1 MCLFLSH
8 NLNPIK
14 RGSSGHNTC
23 WWFEVC
29 MQTTYFRRERN
40 SFFKSHR
47 TEWDV
52 ERRGLWQD
60 SRVIPGAW
68 HQWIG
73 QVWKGLTLNCPWPKG
88 RGTGE
93 IFLAFQ
99 WFSTTGIEK
108 YKVFDPLAFGSV
120 ADHLPTFN
128 VSGSSTL
135 ILDKYIWSKKSS
147 QQNSCQT
154 EKPFSFTDSYSK
166 VTLPLIFFNICFAHP
181 SLEYIMYVKCTC
193 LGDCPLNIPK
203 RH

>member
-1 MCLFLSH
+1 
-8 NLNPIK
+8 
-14 RGSSGHNTC
+14 
-23 WWFEVC
+23 
-29 MQTTYFRRERN
+29 
-40 SFFKSHR
+40 
-47 TEWDV
+47 
-52 ERRGLWQD
+52 
-60 SRVIPGAW
+60 
-68 HQWIG
+68 
-73 QVWKGLTLNCPWPKG
+73 
-88 RGTGE
+88 
-93 IFLAFQ
+93 
-99 WFSTTGIEK
+99 
-108 YKVFDPLAFGSV
+108 V

-166 VTLPLIFFNICFAHP
+166 VTLSLIFFNICFAHP